1 MLDILFEALKSNN
14 VNLWIMYNHENSDEY
29 FCKYISN
36 MFATASITFVT
47 PFKIYLV
54 IHELD
59 SNNAKVVKFPKDK
72 VEILT
77 YSNSDELQEII
88 EEIVSKLLFPNKVM
102 LSYSTMSDSNT
113 DILGHGEYLF
123 ITKKI
128 KNAYKK
134 YNKLI
139 KFISAEKIIYDI
151 GTVKTDL
158 ELQRMKLLA
167 KITNRILEA
176 AFLEIRIG
184 MSEIEIS
191 ELTRNITEEVMNMYI
206 DSNDILDYD
215 FAWNICPI
223 VLTGKNLTLGG
234 HSLPSVKLL
243 KPGETIYFDFG
254 IKVFFKDKMV
264 LNTDMQRM
272 GYALK
277 QGEKTPPKEVLKV
290 FNTLVDAIDSGMEAM
305 KSGVKAYKIDD
316 IVRKKIVKAGYQDY
330 NHATGHAVGKEVH
343 DVGAVISTKN
353 NRRAN
358 LCLSNN
364 SVYTL
369 EPRIAIPNGG
379 SIEEMIQV
387 TKYGGIPL
395 CDVQKKLYIVK

>member
-1 MLDILFEALKSNN
+1 MLDILFESLKSNN
-14 VNLWIMYNHENSDEY
+14 VNLWIMYNHENNDEY

-36 MFATASITFVT
+36 MFGTASIAFVT
-47 PFKIYLV
+47 PFKIYLI

-59 SNNAKVVKFPKDK
+59 SNNVKFVKFPKDK
-72 VEILT
+72 VEIFT
-77 YSNSDELQEII
+77 YKNSEQLQDLL
-88 EEIVSKLLFPNKVM
+88 EEIVAKLLFPDKVM
-102 LSYSTMSDSNT
+102 LSYSTMADPNT

-158 ELQRMKLLA
+158 ELSRMKLLA
-167 KITNRILEA
+167 KITNKILEET
-176 AFLEIRIG
+176 FLEIRIG

-191 ELTRNITEEVMNMYI
+191 ELTRNMTEQIMNMYVG
-206 DSNDILDYD
+206 SNDIVDYD
-215 FAWNICPI
+215 FAWDICPI
-223 VLTGKNLTLGG
+223 VLTGENLTLGG

-243 KPGETIYFDFG
+243 KPGDTIYFDFG
-254 IKVFFKDKMV
+254 IKAYFKDKMI

-272 GYALK
+272 GYALNK
-277 QGEKTPPKEVLKV
+277 GEKTPPKSVIKV
-290 FNTLVDAIDSGMEAM
+290 FDTLVDAIDSGMEAM
-305 KSGVKAYKIDD
+305 KAGVKAYKIDD
-316 IVRKKIVKAGYQDY
+316 IVRKKIARAGYPDY

-343 DVGAVISTKN
+343 DVGATISTQN
-353 NRRAN
+353 NRRSKF
-358 LCLSNN
+358 CLSNN

-369 EPRIAIPNGG
+369 EPRIAIVNGG

-395 CDVQKKLYIVK
+395 CNVQKKLYIVK